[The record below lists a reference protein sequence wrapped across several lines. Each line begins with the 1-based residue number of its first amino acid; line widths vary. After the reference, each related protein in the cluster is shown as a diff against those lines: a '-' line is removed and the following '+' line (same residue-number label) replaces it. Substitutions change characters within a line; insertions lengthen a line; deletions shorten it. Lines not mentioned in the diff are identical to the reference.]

1 MKLLVIN
8 VLAISISL
16 EFVKKES
23 MVRRIISIW

>member
-1 MKLLVIN
+1 MKLLVMDR
-8 VLAISISL
+8 ISISL